1 MLTELQK
8 KLYNELLEESKTWN
22 IRRNLNDIGEGAVST
37 RVLVN
42 GQWID
47 KEFRR
52 NQFWD
57 EKKGIYNLSTR
68 TKSFRVFSG
77 EGRNI
82 DDVIEGDA
90 DFRRMF
96 RLMKYMNDCNQLM
109 YSDNKKKAVPMNKKI
124 MAIVFKMTEKK
135 VGEFLSRMKKL
146 NIIKEDGMGNYFI
159 NPLYTMASRGITVKV
174 FLLFRKELEA
184 VLNEN
189 AIKDLQ
195 TLAYYDLHP
204 EELALE
210 MERNKK
216 TLEELLID
224 GRQYDAI
231 DEMDSNLEPRVVS
244 DKELK
249 EREEQELKLQISNE
263 IMNHITMSSKTKDIA
278 SQVIVKEEGL
288 VELFKTKYK
297 NRIEYMAT
305 SSIVDAMIAAKSYEK
320 LTLAELVNNCEFLQG
335 IDLETGEI
343 LDFIKEEPKNI
354 TVNVNGREIIIPKT
368 RPTLKTV
375 KPATTK
381 TAPIINSYG
390 FEEEEPINIPEQFK
404 NM

>member
-288 VELFKTKYK
+288 VELFKTKYE

>member
-1 MLTELQK
+1 MITELQK

-204 EELALE
+204 EEW
-210 MERNKK
+210 NKK

-381 TAPIINSYG
+381 PAPIINSYG

>member
-1 MLTELQK
+1 MITELQK

-146 NIIKEDGMGNYFI
+146 NIIK
-159 NPLYTMASRGITVKV
+159 
-174 FLLFRKELEA
+174 
-184 VLNEN
+184 
-189 AIKDLQ
+189 
-195 TLAYYDLHP
+195 
-204 EELALE
+204 
-210 MERNKK
+210 
-216 TLEELLID
+216 
-224 GRQYDAI
+224 
-231 DEMDSNLEPRVVS
+231 
-244 DKELK
+244 
-249 EREEQELKLQISNE
+249 
-263 IMNHITMSSKTKDIA
+263 
-278 SQVIVKEEGL
+278 
-288 VELFKTKYK
+288 
-297 NRIEYMAT
+297 
-305 SSIVDAMIAAKSYEK
+305 
-320 LTLAELVNNCEFLQG
+320 
-335 IDLETGEI
+335 
-343 LDFIKEEPKNI
+343 
-354 TVNVNGREIIIPKT
+354 
-368 RPTLKTV
+368 
-375 KPATTK
+375 
-381 TAPIINSYG
+381 
-390 FEEEEPINIPEQFK
+390 
-404 NM
+404 